1 MKVGVVSIIGRPNAG
16 KSTLINAIIK
26 EKVAITS
33 SKPQTTRNAIQGI
46 YNDENSQII
55 FVDTPGIHKPTNKL
69 GKFLNSESY
78 SALDGV
84 DLILF
89 MVDASAPFGK
99 GDEYVLNKIKESES
113 KVFLILNKVDK
124 IKKDELFNLIM
135 KYKDIYAFDEIIP
148 VSALKEKNIEE
159 LLDTVKNYLN
169 DGERVYPTDLYTDK
183 SVRFMASEIIRE
195 KIFRKTNEEVP
206 YTVTIVIENFEEN
219 KTRVLINACIIV
231 EREGIKRI
239 IVGKNGEMI
248 KQIGIEAREDIEKI
262 VGKRVHL
269 DLFVKIV
276 NNWRDRDKYLT
287 EFGFDK
293 NNIE

>member
-159 LLDTVKNYLN
+159 LLGTVKNYLN

-262 VGKRVHL
+262 VGKKVHL